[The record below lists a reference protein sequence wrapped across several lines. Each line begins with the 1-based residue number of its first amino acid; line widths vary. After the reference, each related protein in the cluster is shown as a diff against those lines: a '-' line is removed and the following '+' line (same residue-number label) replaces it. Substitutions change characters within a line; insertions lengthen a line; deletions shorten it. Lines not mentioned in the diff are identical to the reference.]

1 MLRPVHFF
9 SDGHRLAAHLRLPE
23 GLSPGEKRPAV
34 ICCQGFSLVKEVWL
48 PRHAEAL
55 NRAGYVTLH
64 LDYRTFGESEGQP
77 RCRLVPRM
85 QVEDVRNAL
94 TFLETVPEV
103 DATKLGLFGISLG
116 GSVAARAAGED
127 ERVKAVVAVACP
139 SDLERVWSAFP
150 DFPKFRAKVH
160 AARQTYVSTGE
171 VTYVAVPRILSS
183 DPETCALL
191 VADQPNFPTWR
202 LEITFESMF
211 DLFEF
216 KPDEVAAT
224 IRGAALFLYP
234 GEDAM
239 IGRSEMMSLYAKAK
253 APKKLVVMEGVKH
266 HEVYQ
271 QQKGF
276 DAVMGPTLEWLGAH
290 LRGAVRTSPA

>member
-1 MLRPVHFF
+1 MLRDVTFF
-9 SDGHRLAAHLRLPE
+9 SEGQKVAAHLRVPE
-23 GLSPGEKRPAV
+23 GLAPGERRPAV

-55 NRAGYVTLH
+55 NRAGYVTLN
-64 LDYRTFGESEGQP
+64 LDYRFFGASEGQP
-77 RCRLVPRM
+77 RCRLVPRA

-103 DATKLGLFGISLG
+103 DPARLGLFGISLG
-116 GSVAARAAGED
+116 GSVAAATAGLD
-127 ERVKAVVAVACP
+127 ERVKAVIAVACP

-150 DFPKFRAKVH
+150 DFASFRAKVN
-160 AARQTYVSTGE
+160 AARRVAVATGE
-171 VTYVAVPRILSS
+171 VTWVKVPRILSS

-191 VADQPNFPTWR
+191 IEDQPKYPGWR
-202 LEITFESMF
+202 LEITFESLF

-234 GEDAM
+234 GADAM
-239 IGRSEMMSLYAKAK
+239 ISRSEMMSLYAKAK
-253 APKKLVVMEGVKH
+253 APRRLVMLEGIKH
-266 HEVYQ
+266 HEVY
-271 QQKGF
+271 KEPRGF
-276 DAVMGPTLEWLGAH
+276 DAVMTPTLEWLATH
-290 LRGAVRTSPA
+290 LARAPLG